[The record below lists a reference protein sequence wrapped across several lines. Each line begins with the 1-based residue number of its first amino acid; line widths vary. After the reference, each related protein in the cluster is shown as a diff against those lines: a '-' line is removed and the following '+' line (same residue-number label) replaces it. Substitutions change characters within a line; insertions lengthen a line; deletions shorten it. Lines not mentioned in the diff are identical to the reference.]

1 MIKFVDE
8 VDGKALYGNTIVEM
22 TASNIDFCQ
31 LQCFLNNDCVSCNF
45 GPSGSTGENICQL
58 NNSTDRKRL
67 QPRQGYTYLE
77 TEVKVLSCVL
87 EAMHN
92 NPCVRFL
99 LIVVL
104 HSVFSLEHL
113 PIDALF
119 KQWKVSIWL
128 HRQNFSL

>member
-1 MIKFVDE
+1 M
-8 VDGKALYGNTIVEM
+8 DGKALYGNAIAEM
-22 TASNIDFCQ
+22 TASNIDVCKV
-31 LQCFLNNDCVSCNF
+31 QCFLNNDCVSCNF
-45 GPSGSTGENICQL
+45 GPSDITGENICQL

-77 TEVKVLSCVL
+77 TEVKSAILCVGS
-87 EAMHN
+87 HN
-92 NPCVRFL
+92 NPCDRFL

-128 HRQNFSL
+128 HRQNFSLFMFGWF